1 MPTDNTDR
9 LRGKSSIERISK
21 GPKVLADRPGRTVM
35 LNPPPGRGPVILK
48 TPCHF
53 WKKKE
58 ERQRVGNVQFK
69 PSESTQPKIHT
80 FATQQQCSVGTDQN
94 LGLQTICRG
103 YIARLH
109 GIQSKSVRTFSRTF
123 STFSKTNFLPTPNP
137 FGQRLTLLA
146 NASPFSSVTAMLI
159 SMNCWKGCRGFSG

>member
-21 GPKVLADRPGRTVM
+21 GPKVLADRPGS
-35 LNPPPGRGPVILK
+35 RGPVILK

-80 FATQQQCSVGTDQN
+80 FATQQ
-94 LGLQTICRG
+94 
-103 YIARLH
+103 
-109 GIQSKSVRTFSRTF
+109 
-123 STFSKTNFLPTPNP
+123 
-137 FGQRLTLLA
+137 
-146 NASPFSSVTAMLI
+146 
-159 SMNCWKGCRGFSG
+159 